1 MRRLAAGVLSLAG
14 IVLAGCSP
22 APASDNG
29 TPSAAS
35 PAPSRSTVSVRDP
48 DLPAMP
54 PIPAPSAVVDDAGE
68 RLGALVGDA
77 GRPAEVALLGDSFA
91 AGEGAGSYA
100 PVLGVADSLC
110 HRSADALLADAAG
123 TPPSP
128 SGTAILH
135 NLACSRARMS
145 SVTAAQAVEGHGPE
159 GVPAQLEQL
168 AGIRP
173 DLVLLSIG
181 GNDLGFAGLL
191 QACVVDTGPCGQ
203 DPALREATRQQL
215 LQLQAPLTDVYRTL
229 GAATPAPVL
238 VLPYPRL
245 FDAGAEDC
253 GRLSSTE
260 LPFGLEIT
268 DALNSTI
275 ERSVQAANLPNV
287 RYVNALEDSFAGRGA
302 CSPDPLVNTA
312 RFGPLLNAATSVSA
326 SQEVL
331 HPTQEGYR
339 VLTGDLLRWLEEHP
353 M

>member
-1 MRRLAAGVLSLAG
+1 
-14 IVLAGCSP
+14 
-22 APASDNG
+22 
-29 TPSAAS
+29 
-35 PAPSRSTVSVRDP
+35 
-48 DLPAMP
+48 MP
-54 PIPAPSAVVDDAGE
+54 PTPAPSAVVDDAGE

-91 AGEGAGSYA
+91 AGEGAGSYQS
-100 PVLGVADSLC
+100 VRGVADSLC

-168 AGIRP
+168 AGIRA

-191 QACVVDTGPCGQ
+191 QACVVDTEPCGQ
-203 DPALREATRQQL
+203 DPALRETTRQQL

-253 GRLSSTE
+253 GRLTSTE
-260 LPFGLEIT
+260 LAFGLEIT

-312 RFGPLLNAATSVSA
+312 RFGPLLNAATSVPA

-339 VLTGDLLRWLEEHP
+339 VLTRDLLRWLEENP